1 MANKLLSKV
10 IDDLGSLPSGELE
23 KLVRL
28 QMDEADMLEGIIGSL
43 PEGHIVFSP
52 EQRIVF
58 INNAAY
64 HLLPSDRRRRMKPGL
79 KAEELLIDQDVKK
92 FILAV
97 FSGNEKAEPQDFA
110 VSKGNEIR
118 TERVSFTFLSLPGG
132 RYTDVVIRDI
142 TEEIMNE
149 TRLRR
154 SESLASMTTMA
165 AGIAHEIKN
174 PLAAMKIHLHLMRKT
189 LKTKGSIDSDGA
201 ERYLSVLDEEID
213 HLNKIAVDF
222 LFAVRPMNIELRL
235 GSIESVVND
244 LITFLSPEADEK
256 NIEVVSDVEKFLP
269 RIEMDSRYLRQS
281 LLNIVE
287 NAFAA
292 MPGGGRLTISVKLD
306 GNFEIITIKDTGTG
320 IDEEHLSKIFEPYFT
335 TKASG
340 TGLGL
345 TVVYK
350 VIKEHRGDIFVASEP
365 GKGTVFTIKLPVP
378 STERKAIGDKEEN
391 NGIIADR

>member
-110 VSKGNEIR
+110 FSKGNEIR

-320 IDEEHLSKIFEPYFT
+320 IDEEHISKIFEPYFT